1 MKLGL
6 FVPPDVGSWSGSEP
20 EPPPILAWEQMIL
33 LATSAGALL
42 WVGLLS
48 ALFWVAGVTVWQGVE
63 GAGTGR

>member
-48 ALFWVAGVTVWQGVE
+48 ALFWVAG
-63 GAGTGR
+63 